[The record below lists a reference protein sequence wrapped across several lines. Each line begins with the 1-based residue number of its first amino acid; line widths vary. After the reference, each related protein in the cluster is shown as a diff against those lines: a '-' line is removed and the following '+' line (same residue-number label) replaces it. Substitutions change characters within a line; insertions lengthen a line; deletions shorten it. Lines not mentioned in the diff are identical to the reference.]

1 MITTK
6 FKVKKVET
14 HNADGVLEK
23 KFVPVRKTS
32 IWGIGFWRECKEWD
46 KIEKQVAG
54 DKLLGLDSDSTL
66 THIRAFIDENDP
78 AAPVNEYYN
87 E

>member
-6 FKVKKVET
+6 FKVKKIET
-14 HNADGVLEK
+14 RNADGVMEK
-23 KFVPVRKTS
+23 KFVPVRKTM
-32 IWGIGFWRECKEWD
+32 IWGMGFWRECPDWEEV
-46 KIEKQVAG
+46 EKKMEG
-54 DKLLGLDSDSTL
+54 EKFLGLDSDSTL